1 MKFPLNIIK
10 IFHSKKGLMG
20 ESPPLLHGLRNGGTD
35 MAKKRFQHMK
45 EMGISAHG
53 NIIIW

>member
-1 MKFPLNIIK
+1 
-10 IFHSKKGLMG
+10 MG

-45 EMGISAHG
+45 EMVISAHG
-53 NIIIW
+53 NIMEYYLPSGKLTVCELENP

>member
-1 MKFPLNIIK
+1 
-10 IFHSKKGLMG
+10 MG

-45 EMGISAHG
+45 EMVISAHG
-53 NIIIW
+53 NIMEYYPLVS